1 MLRHAYRP
9 PGDAGLWESFL
20 RRLEVTL
27 KLANIHPETVQYL
40 THPKRIVGIAVP
52 IKMDDGV
59 VHHFTGYRVIHNFTR
74 GPALGGV
81 RYHPQVSLGQT
92 CGMAAW
98 MTLKSAVYGLPFG
111 GSAGGIEVDPS
122 KLSKRELERLSRR
135 YITELIELIGP
146 DEDILAPDVGTT
158 EQVMAWYQ
166 DTFTMTRGE
175 TSLSAVTGK
184 PQGVGGIAVPDDG
197 GGQGLV
203 YVLSDLATA
212 KGWDIQGASVAVQGF
227 GMVGGAVA
235 RYAVKEGLKVVAVS
249 TSRGGVYNPDG
260 LDVAA
265 LEAYYKL
272 NQHLDGFEGGRAIT
286 NHELLTLPVDYLVPA
301 AVEEAINEHNA
312 HSIRAK
318 VVIEGANGAI
328 TPEAEYILKG
338 KGIFVV
344 PDVLANGGGLVFSYL
359 EWVQDLSMLF
369 FDEGEIQNR
378 LREFIHQT
386 LIAVQQRAADLNGDL
401 RAGAYVL
408 ALERINEA
416 SRLRGVY
423 P

>member
-9 PGDAGLWESFL
+9 PGDASLWESFL
-20 RRLEVTL
+20 RRLEATL
-27 KLANIHPETVQYL
+27 KVAQIHPATVQGL
-40 THPKRIVGIAVP
+40 IHLKRIVGVSVP
-52 IKMDDGV
+52 IKMDDGA
-59 VHHFTGYRVIHNFTR
+59 VHHFTGYRVIHDFSR

-81 RYHPQVSLGQT
+81 RYHPSVSLGQT

-98 MTLKSAVYGLPFG
+98 MTLKSAVFGLPFG

-146 DEDILAPDVGTT
+146 DEDIMAPDVGTN
-158 EQVMAWYQ
+158 EQVMAWFQ
-166 DTFTMTRGE
+166 DTFTMTKGE

-184 PQGVGGIAVPDDG
+184 PHAVGGIAVPDEG

-203 YVLSDLATA
+203 YVLSDLASA
-212 KGWDIQGASVAVQGF
+212 NNWPLQGATVAIQGF

-235 RYAVKEGLKVVAVS
+235 RYAVKEGLKVVAIS
-249 TSRGGVYNPDG
+249 TSRGGIHNPDG

-265 LEAYYKL
+265 LEAHYKV
-272 NQHLDGFEGGRAIT
+272 NGHLDGFDGGKAIT

-301 AVEEAINEHNA
+301 ATEDAINEHNA
-312 HSIRAK
+312 HSVRAK
-318 VVIEGANGAI
+318 TVVEGANGAI
-328 TPEAEYILKG
+328 SPESEYILKS
-338 KGIFVV
+338 KGIHVV
-344 PDVLANGGGLVFSYL
+344 PDVLANGGGLVLSYL

-369 FDEGEIQNR
+369 FDENEIQHR

-386 LIAVQQRAADLNGDL
+386 LAAVKERATTLGGDL

>member
-1 MLRHAYRP
+1 MLKYAYRP
-9 PGDAGLWESFL
+9 PGDASLWESFL

-27 KLANIHPETVQYL
+27 KLAHIHPATVQYL
-40 THPKRIVGIAVP
+40 IHPKRIVGISVP
-52 IKMDDGV
+52 IKMDDGAI
-59 VHHFTGYRVIHNFTR
+59 HHFTGYRVIHNIAR

-111 GSAGGIEVDPS
+111 GSAGGVEVDPS
-122 KLSKRELERLSRR
+122 KLSRRELERLSRR
-135 YITELIELIGP
+135 YITELIALIGP
-146 DEDILAPDVGTT
+146 DEDILAPDIGTT
-158 EQVMAWYQ
+158 EQVMAWFQ
-166 DTFTMTRGE
+166 DTFTMTKGE

-184 PQGVGGIAVPDDG
+184 PHAVGGIAVPDEG

-203 YVLSDLATA
+203 YVLSDLAMA
-212 KGWDIQGASVAVQGF
+212 HGWNLQGASLAVQGF
-227 GMVGGAVA
+227 GMVGAAVA
-235 RYAVKEGLKVVAVS
+235 RYALKEGLKVVAVS
-249 TSRGGVYNPDG
+249 TSRGGVYDPAG

-265 LEAYYKL
+265 LEAHYKA
-272 NQHLDGFEGGRAIT
+272 NKHLEAFPAKQIT
-286 NHELLTLPVDYLVPA
+286 NHDLLTLGVDYLVPA
-301 AVEEAINEHNA
+301 AIEDAITESNA
-312 HSIRAK
+312 SEIRAK
-318 VVIEGANGAI
+318 VVLEGANGAVS
-328 TPEAEYILKG
+328 PEAEYMLKA
-338 KGIFVV
+338 KGIMVV
-344 PDVLANGGGLVFSYL
+344 PDVLANGGGLVLSYL

-369 FDEGEIQNR
+369 FDEGEIQHR
-378 LREFIHQT
+378 LREYIHQT
-386 LIAVQQRAADLNGDL
+386 LAAVQERAKPLGGDL